1 MVGMT
6 TIMVGG
12 VSAQDGHVRHGPARP
27 RQPGLAYAYQPLRRV
42 YYGLLVV
49 DK

>member
-6 TIMVGG
+6 TMVGG
-12 VSAQDGHVRHGPARP
+12 VSVQHGHMKHGPARP
-27 RQPGLAYAYQPLRRV
+27 QQPGLAYAYQPLRRV
-42 YYGLLVV
+42 YYGLLVA